1 MEDGDDVKTLVLD
14 YALRV
19 TRELGLSGESSCVD
33 RDKPLRVYI
42 AVEGSHPDHPDC
54 LVALLWTERRG
65 WAMAVEE
72 PGGAD
77 LTVVAQLGGP
87 VEPPPRTVARWV
99 RGLLGQRTRSAT
111 ANSAEHSGH
120 VA

>member
-1 MEDGDDVKTLVLD
+1 MIPPALD

-42 AVEGSHPDHPDC
+42 AVEGRLAGHPDHE
-54 LVALLWTERRG
+54 VALLWTECHG
-65 WAMAVEE
+65 WAIAVEKPGTAE
-72 PGGAD
+72 LEVVEHLGGA
-77 LTVVAQLGGP
+77 

-99 RGLLGQRTRSAT
+99 RRVLARHSPDLAR
-111 ANSAEHSGH
+111 NSTNNVPAPHSGQ

>member
-1 MEDGDDVKTLVLD
+1 MAVELD

-33 RDKPLRVYI
+33 REKPLRVYI
-42 AVEGSHPDHPDC
+42 AVDGELPGHPGLD
-54 LVALLWTERRG
+54 VALLWSAGVG
-65 WAMAVEE
+65 WAVAVEA
-72 PGGAD
+72 PGGVE
-77 LTVVAQLGGP
+77 LTEVARLGGA

-99 RGLLGQRTRSAT
+99 RRLMVESGSSVPSA
-111 ANSAEHSGH
+111 GC

>member
-1 MEDGDDVKTLVLD
+1 MKTHVLD

-42 AVEGSHPDHPDC
+42 AVEGSLPSHPGC
-54 LVALLWTERRG
+54 LVALLWTERHG

-77 LTVVAQLGGP
+77 LTVVAHLGGP
-87 VEPPPRTVARWV
+87 VEPPPHVVARWA
-99 RGLLGQRTRSAT
+99 RGLLTQRSRSAT
-111 ANSAEHSGH
+111 VNPPAHSGH

>member
-1 MEDGDDVKTLVLD
+1 MVLSAVLD

-33 RDKPLRVYI
+33 REKPLRVYI
-42 AVEGSHPDHPDC
+42 AVEGRLPGHPDHE
-54 LVALLWTERRG
+54 VALLWTEGHG
-65 WAMAVEE
+65 WAIAVEE
-72 PGGAD
+72 PGTAE
-77 LTVVAQLGGP
+77 LTVVEHLGGA

-99 RGLLGQRTRSAT
+99 RRVLGQSASKAVIST
-111 ANSAEHSGH
+111 AHTGQ

>member
-1 MEDGDDVKTLVLD
+1 MEDGDNVKTLVLD

-42 AVEGSHPDHPDC
+42 AVEGTLPEHPDR
-54 LVALLWTERRG
+54 LVALLWTERHG
-65 WAMAVEE
+65 WAVAVEE

-77 LTVVAQLGGP
+77 LTVVAHLGGP
-87 VEPPPRTVARWV
+87 VEPSPRTVARWV
-99 RGLLGQRTRSAT
+99 RGLLVQKSRSAT
-111 ANSAEHSGH
+111 ANSAAHNGH

>member
-1 MEDGDDVKTLVLD
+1 MTTLKTFVLD

-42 AVEGSHPDHPDC
+42 AVDGSHPDHPEC
-54 LVALLWTERRG
+54 LVALLWTERHG

-77 LTVVAQLGGP
+77 LTVVAHLGGP

-99 RGLLGQRTRSAT
+99 RGLLAQKTADSSAH
-111 ANSAEHSGH
+111 NGH

>member
-1 MEDGDDVKTLVLD
+1 MATPELD

-33 RDKPLRVYI
+33 RENPLRVYI
-42 AVEGSHPDHPDC
+42 AVEGRLPGHPDRDI
-54 LVALLWTERRG
+54 ALLWTECHG

-72 PGGAD
+72 PGAAD
-77 LTVVAQLGGP
+77 LTVVAHLGGA
-87 VEPPPRTVARWV
+87 VDPPPGTVARWV
-99 RGLLGQRTRSAT
+99 RRLLTQRTRPATVSSAT
-111 ANSAEHSGH
+111 RSGH

>member
-1 MEDGDDVKTLVLD
+1 MKTLALD

-33 RDKPLRVYI
+33 RDKPLRLYI
-42 AVEGSHPDHPDC
+42 AVDGTLPDHPDC
-54 LVALLWTERRG
+54 LVALLWTERHG

-72 PGGAD
+72 PGGAE
-77 LTVVAQLGGP
+77 LTVVAHLGGA
-87 VEPPPRTVARWV
+87 VEPSPRTVARWV
-99 RGLLGQRTRSAT
+99 RSLQSTRSAT
-111 ANSAEHSGH
+111 VNSAEHSGH

>member
-1 MEDGDDVKTLVLD
+1 MIALD

-33 RDKPLRVYI
+33 QLKPLRVYI
-42 AVEGSHPDHPDC
+42 AVDGRLPGHPDRD
-54 LVALLWTERRG
+54 VALLWTEGHG
-65 WAMAVEE
+65 WAIAVED
-72 PGGAD
+72 GAE
-77 LTVVAQLGGP
+77 LTVVAHLRGA

-99 RGLLGQRTRSAT
+99 RRQFAGSG
-111 ANSAEHSGH
+111 SAETVSPAVRAGQ

>member
-1 MEDGDDVKTLVLD
+1 MKTLALD

-42 AVEGSHPDHPDC
+42 AVDGSLPGHPDR
-54 LVALLWTERRG
+54 LVALLWTERGG

-77 LTVVAQLGGP
+77 LTVVAHLGGP

-99 RGLLGQRTRSAT
+99 RRLLTQQTSA
-111 ANSAEHSGH
+111 ASSSVAHSGH

>member
-1 MEDGDDVKTLVLD
+1 MATTALD

-33 RDKPLRVYI
+33 RDDPLRVYI
-42 AVEGSHPDHPDC
+42 AVEGRLPGHPDRD
-54 LVALLWTERRG
+54 VALLWTECHG

-72 PGGAD
+72 PGAVD
-77 LTVVAQLGGP
+77 LTVVAHLGGE
-87 VEPPPRTVARWV
+87 VDPPPRAVARWA
-99 RGLLGQRTRSAT
+99 RRLLAERTRPATVTSA
-111 ANSAEHSGH
+111 AHSGH

>member
-1 MEDGDDVKTLVLD
+1 MVALAQVLD

-33 RDKPLRVYI
+33 RDRPLRVYI
-42 AVEGSHPDHPDC
+42 AVDGRLPGHPDC
-54 LVALLWTERRG
+54 DVALLWSECHG
-65 WAMAVEE
+65 WAIAVEE
-72 PGGAD
+72 PGGSE
-77 LTVVAQLGGP
+77 LTVVAHLGGA

-99 RGLLGQRTRSAT
+99 RRVFAQPSRPAT
-111 ANSAEHSGH
+111 VNTAVHSGH

>member
-1 MEDGDDVKTLVLD
+1 MTTLKTLVLD

-42 AVEGSHPDHPDC
+42 AVDGRLPGYPEC

-65 WAMAVEE
+65 WAIAVEE
-72 PGGAD
+72 PGGAE
-77 LTVVAQLGGP
+77 LTVVAQLGGA

-99 RGLLGQRTRSAT
+99 RRLLTDQWPAHEADRPLARRVG
-111 ANSAEHSGH
+111 
-120 VA
+120 

>member
-1 MEDGDDVKTLVLD
+1 MVALAQVLD

-33 RDKPLRVYI
+33 RDRPLRVYI
-42 AVEGSHPDHPDC
+42 AVDGRLPGHPDRD
-54 LVALLWTERRG
+54 VALLWSECHG
-65 WAMAVEE
+65 WAIAVEE
-72 PGGAD
+72 PGGAE
-77 LTVVAQLGGP
+77 LTVVAHLGGA

-99 RGLLGQRTRSAT
+99 RRVFAQPSRPAT
-111 ANSAEHSGH
+111 VSRAVHSGH